1 MINIQNYNYYKTV
14 DIKSMLYE
22 FISTY
27 CNEEKNVITKI
38 RVVLKYFKFS
48 LRINYQEILEEIIS
62 KTKKKF
68 LKILEAIP

>member
-1 MINIQNYNYYKTV
+1 
-14 DIKSMLYE
+14 MLYE
-22 FISTY
+22 LISTY
-27 CNEEKNVITKI
+27 CNEEKNVIMKI